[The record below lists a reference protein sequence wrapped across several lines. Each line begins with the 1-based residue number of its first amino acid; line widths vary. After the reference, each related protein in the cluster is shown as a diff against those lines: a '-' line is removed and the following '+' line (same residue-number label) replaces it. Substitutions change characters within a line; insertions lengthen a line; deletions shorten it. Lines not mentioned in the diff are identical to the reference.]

1 MFTRRWFKLMAS
13 LKAQKL
19 RVPTLPRYLQGIVDK
34 EQKNGRF
41 VLTCSYQLELRATV
55 SRSLVGRAG
64 LLHLLQ
70 LSIEELTQSGLTL
83 DGFEDYVVHGFLPR
97 VHSQNPRPFSNL
109 R

>member
-1 MFTRRWFKLMAS
+1 M
-13 LKAQKL
+13 
-19 RVPTLPRYLQGIVDK
+19 PTLPSYLQGIVDK
-34 EQKNGRF
+34 KQKNGRF
-41 VLTCSYQLELRATV
+41 VLTCSHQLELRAAV
-55 SRSLVGRAG
+55 AQSLAGRAG

-83 DGFEDYVVHGFLPR
+83 DGFEDYVVHGLLPR